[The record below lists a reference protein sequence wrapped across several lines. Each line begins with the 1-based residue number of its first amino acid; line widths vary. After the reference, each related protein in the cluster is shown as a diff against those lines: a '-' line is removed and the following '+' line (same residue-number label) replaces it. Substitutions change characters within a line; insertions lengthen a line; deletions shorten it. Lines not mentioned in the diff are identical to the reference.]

1 MNRTAATAHGPR
13 GLRRLGAEVY
23 KNRMVYTLVLPGLIW
38 YLLFAYGPMGGLS
51 LAFKT
56 YRANLGI
63 WGSPW
68 VGMQNYHYVF
78 RDAAFWRSVWRTL
91 YINLGRLI
99 FEFPIPVLLSLM
111 LNELRVG
118 RYKKVLQTVF
128 TFPHFLSWIIVSSVL
143 INFLSAEGLVNS
155 ILKNCGGEAFHFL
168 GNTATFQPMLY
179 ITAIWKG
186 AGWSAIIYLAA
197 ISGIDVDQYEAAEI
211 DGASRLQRVA
221 HITLPNILPT
231 VIVMFILQTGNLMSA
246 GFDQI
251 FNLSNV
257 AVRDVAE
264 TLDMFIYRITFQA
277 PPDFGFSMA
286 VSLFRSVINMALL
299 VLADRGAKLMGGS
312 GLFA

>member
-1 MNRTAATAHGPR
+1 MIGAAKRPSGA
-13 GLRRLGAEVY
+13 RRLGAEIY
-23 KNRMVYTLVLPGLIW
+23 KHRMVYTLILPGLIW

-63 WGSPW
+63 WQSPW
-68 VGMQNYHYVF
+68 VGMQNYRYVF
-78 RDAAFWRSVWRTL
+78 RDAAFWRAVWRTL
-91 YINLGRLI
+91 YINMGRLL
-99 FEFPIPVLLSLM
+99 FEFPMPVLLSLM

-118 RYKKVLQTVF
+118 RYKKILQTVF

-155 ILKNCGGEAFHFL
+155 LSKNLGGEAFNFL
-168 GNTATFQPMLY
+168 GNTAIFQPMLY
-179 ITAIWKG
+179 VTAIWKG

-197 ISGIDVDQYEAAEI
+197 ISGIDIDQYEAAEI
-211 DGASRLQRVA
+211 DGASRMQRIV

-264 TLDMFIYRITFQA
+264 TLDMFIYRITFQS

-286 VSLFRSVINMALL
+286 VSLFRSIINMALL
-299 VLADRGAKLMGGS
+299 VLADRGAKIMGGG
-312 GLFA
+312 GLFV

>member
-1 MNRTAATAHGPR
+1 MVGAAKRPSGA
-13 GLRRLGAEVY
+13 RRLGAEIY
-23 KNRMVYTLVLPGLIW
+23 KHRMVYTLILPGLIW

-63 WGSPW
+63 WQSPW
-68 VGMQNYHYVF
+68 VGMQNYRYVF
-78 RDAAFWRSVWRTL
+78 RDAAFWRAVWRTL
-91 YINLGRLI
+91 YINMGRLL
-99 FEFPIPVLLSLM
+99 FEFPMPVLLSLM

-118 RYKKVLQTVF
+118 RYKKILQTVF

-155 ILKNCGGEAFHFL
+155 LSKNLGGEAFNFL
-168 GNTATFQPMLY
+168 GNTAIFQPMLY
-179 ITAIWKG
+179 VTAIWKG

-197 ISGIDVDQYEAAEI
+197 ISGIDIDQYEAAEI
-211 DGASRLQRVA
+211 DGASRMQRIV

-264 TLDMFIYRITFQA
+264 TLDMFIYRITFQS

-286 VSLFRSVINMALL
+286 VSLFRSIINMALL
-299 VLADRGAKLMGGS
+299 VLADRGAKIMGGG
-312 GLFA
+312 GLFV